1 MASAISSCQ
10 GTAKSI
16 RQLSQP
22 VSKSSPMGSFNLKAD
37 FWECIP
43 ASLRFGGQLV
53 TLLLP
58 VQVVAGEEAASRV
71 RAWITEAFQDR
82 LTARVRGQQEVAME
96 TQNLLCWIP
105 PSVFPLP
112 ALRCAPWC
120 YS

>member
-1 MASAISSCQ
+1 MASAISSCC

-16 RQLSQP
+16 RKLRSASEQVFSYGQLQ
-22 VSKSSPMGSFNLKAD
+22 LWAD
-37 FWECIP
+37 FWKCIP

-58 VQVVAGEEAASRV
+58 AQVVAGEEAASRV

-82 LTARVRGQQEVAME
+82 LTARVRGHQEVAME

-105 PSVFPLP
+105 CIPSSVLPLP
-112 ALRCAPWC
+112 ALPCAP
-120 YS
+120 